1 MMTTAD
7 KLAYTRN
14 AKKEIKNA
22 LIEKGVEV
30 LDTDTFASYSEKIR
44 NIPAGGGDT
53 VYAVSET
60 ALNVDDKVYLN
71 KHYYD
76 SYEATS
82 SVLSGKGLYSF
93 IPYCYNNGDVVG
105 AIDGDMYYYSYN
117 SETKSWDLLIT
128 SSDITYS
135 SYTTAR
141 QIENLDGVIA
151 LHFNYPRYSS
161 STIFNSPNNP
171 IEAGN
176 YIARKDLAISGYHTD
191 YNISLNELVNPE
203 TGELGQTYS
212 TFKSGTSL
220 MDGYLNNIICSG
232 NVLMITESNYYEFWD
247 ITDLTAP
254 TLIKRATVSTGNLWV
269 RFCTGFNVG
278 DYLFTTT
285 SATDYTSSNATTYI
299 YKITDDYSLV
309 LANDLPAE
317 FARYLA
323 DTSTTFFYNN
333 ENNMLSIGNS
343 TSVSLYKFTNST
355 FKKLSYNIPLPS
367 FTLASGVGYCLFVSE
382 DLKTAVISGAI
393 SSSNISLVLYKMV
406 NNNDNWYAEDYIHSN
421 ALSLQGFATG
431 NTNDEGLYEIS
442 TVLPKKINLTINTNV
457 DTVVEMRGDVE

>member
-76 SYEATS
+76 SYEVSEYKTGWKESA
-82 SVLSGKGLYSF
+82 YSKYV
-93 IPYCYNNGDVVG
+93 YCYNNGDLITFNNG
-105 AIDGDMYYYSYN
+105 TYCTHYSYD
-117 SETKSWDLLIT
+117 SENKTWAVREFTKT
-128 SSDITYS
+128 SGGTI
-135 SYTTAR
+135 
-141 QIENLDGVIA
+141 IGVENLDGTIVTRTA
-151 LHFNYPRYSS
+151 KDFSS
-161 STIFNSPNNP
+161 VCDQFIFKTKTTDISGK
-171 IEAGN
+171 IL
-176 YIARKDLAISGYHTD
+176 RKDLALQYAASKQFNLVEI
-191 YNISLNELVNPE
+191 VNPE

-212 TFKSGTSL
+212 TVNYSYTQKIYTAKLIGNILFFTLNGGYYFFYDISDVTAPVLLKSGTCEIS
-220 MDGYLNNIICSG
+220 S
-232 NVLMITESNYYEFWD
+232 
-247 ITDLTAP
+247 LTA
-254 TLIKRATVSTGNLWV
+254 A
-269 RFCTGFNVG
+269 TGFTVG
-278 DYLFTTT
+278 DYVFGIDDIDGNYLTA
-285 SATDYTSSNATTYI
+285 SQLTYC
-299 YKITDDYSLV
+299 YKIADDYSLIT
-309 LANDLPAE
+309 ADDLPSE
-317 FARYLA
+317 
-323 DTSTTFFYNN
+323 FYNYLGKASSTFYFN
-333 ENNMLSIGNS
+333 AENNTLSVGDD
-343 TSVSLYKFTNST
+343 TSVSLYKYKDKT
-355 FKKLSYNIPLPS
+355 FKKISYNIPVPTE
-367 FTLASGVGYCLFVSE
+367 FTLDTGYGYVLFVSE
-382 DLKTAVISGAI
+382 DLSTAVIAGRRSG
-393 SSSNISLVLYKMV
+393 SGSNDYGDSKAYKMV